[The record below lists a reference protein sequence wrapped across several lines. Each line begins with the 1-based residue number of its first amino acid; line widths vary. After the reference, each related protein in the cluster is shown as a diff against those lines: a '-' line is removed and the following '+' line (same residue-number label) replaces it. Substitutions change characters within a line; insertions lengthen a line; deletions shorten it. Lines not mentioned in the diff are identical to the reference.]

1 MHVRRSVMHEDGGTV
16 DPGKLRPVSRLGGV
30 TYGRL
35 AEGFDV
41 PRVSWGGVKEEYAR
55 LESVSKSRL
64 D

>member
-1 MHVRRSVMHEDGGTV
+1 MHEDGGTV

-35 AEGFDV
+35 VEGFDV